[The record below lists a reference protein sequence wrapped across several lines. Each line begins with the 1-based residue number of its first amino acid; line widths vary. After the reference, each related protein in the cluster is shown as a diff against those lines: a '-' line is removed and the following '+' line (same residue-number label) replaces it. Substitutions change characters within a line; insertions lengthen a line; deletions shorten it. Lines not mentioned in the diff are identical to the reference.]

1 MEWFY
6 IICLIGIVIGVWMC
20 LKSPKPR
27 TAKEKRIIRRDYGIA
42 AVIVVV
48 FIVLFWVWLAQGMCD
63 IRHLTEW
70 FCL

>member
-6 IICLIGIVIGVWMC
+6 IICLIGIVIGVWMW

-42 AVIVVV
+42 AVIIVV
-48 FIVLFWVWLAQGMCD
+48 FVILLWLWLAQMMCD
-63 IRHLTEW
+63 HEHLTEW

>member
-6 IICLIGIVIGVWMC
+6 IICLIGIVIGVWMW

-27 TAKEKRIIRRDYGIA
+27 TVRIGIRDYGIA
-42 AVIVVV
+42 AVIVAV
-48 FIVLFWVWLAQGMCD
+48 FIILWWLWLAQMMCD
-63 IRHLTEW
+63 HEHLTEW